1 MSLHFLLKIP
11 LVSNWFVWQKAP
23 QGLLWINAING
34 ERFNGFF
41 MLSCCSIFSPAFF
54 TCESLCNSLATVSA
68 PSGESRLSSRTSLF
82 LCPSP
87 STVELGGTPNL
98 MGVKKV
104 LLNICQEFV
113 KILTHTLKLS
123 SLFHSY
129 WCTTSSEP
137 AFWTKT
143 YLECAEIMLSWSVKM
158 LYPAS
163 RGFFLALTVAVTK
176 SCAF

>member
-1 MSLHFLLKIP
+1 MLLHFLLKIP
-11 LVSNWFVWQKAP
+11 LVSNWLVWQKAP

-54 TCESLCNSLATVSA
+54 TSESLCNSLATVSA

-87 STVELGGTPNL
+87 STVELGGTT
-98 MGVKKV
+98 K
-104 LLNICQEFV
+104 LNAGKELSQYMSRIV

-137 AFWTKT
+137 AFWTKA